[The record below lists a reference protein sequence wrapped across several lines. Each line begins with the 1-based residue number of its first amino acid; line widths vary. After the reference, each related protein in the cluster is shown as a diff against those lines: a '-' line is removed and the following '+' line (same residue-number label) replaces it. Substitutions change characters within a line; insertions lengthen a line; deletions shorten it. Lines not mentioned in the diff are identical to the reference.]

1 MPVET
6 PAFVGPQFPNLT
18 DRLLAV
24 GHRSTD
30 SGYKTAP
37 FKLQAEPQ
45 RLYLRIQN
53 ENNTTVLF
61 LKFGE
66 AAKTAPAS
74 ATDYDVALA
83 AASAANAGNGGVY
96 ECWNNTEFVDA
107 FSGTVKAAVL
117 EIVL

>member
-1 MPVET
+1 MPVES
-6 PAFVGPQFPNLT
+6 PAFAGPQFPSLA

-24 GHRSTD
+24 GHRSPD
-30 SGYKTAP
+30 SGYKTVP

-66 AAKTAPAS
+66 TAKTAPAS